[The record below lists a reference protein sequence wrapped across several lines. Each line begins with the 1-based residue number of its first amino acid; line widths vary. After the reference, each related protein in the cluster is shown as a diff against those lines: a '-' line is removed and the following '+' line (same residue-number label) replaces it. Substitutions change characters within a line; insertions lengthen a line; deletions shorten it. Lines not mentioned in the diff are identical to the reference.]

1 MGIAL
6 RISSSYASEHA
17 SEQKGGSGFLT
28 TFKQNRPTNY
38 SIDVKKMN
46 GYNSFK
52 KSPRFLNMGKKGV
65 WIFQSMFLT
74 GSKPGATPNVS
85 DCKLIKVKENWILC
99 HRWVAAVRIAN
110 EIINAGRPP
119 SSPKI
124 LQVLDG
130 PQTDEF
136 GVIGFDTPLS
146 VPDWAK
152 TLFPSI
158 RSWSDSKFP
167 SLTEQRRI
175 QFGKSG
181 QYCSTAERVLSYVR
195 SKLEGQY
202 PKFATIFTTQLT
214 DRTASYTANFLS
226 DAGVTCGLA
235 AWGHHARIL
244 YKDEATKTL
253 KVYDPWKQNVTP
265 PSWLKSYAENAGYT
279 VTFVVREAEQQVGE
293 GSCQL
298 QATMRVL
305 MASQMGEFGISA
317 GFNLK
322 TNPEIGIYPVVTQ
335 LLYTQMRPRRR

>member
-1 MGIAL
+1 
-6 RISSSYASEHA
+6 
-17 SEQKGGSGFLT
+17 
-28 TFKQNRPTNY
+28 
-38 SIDVKKMN
+38 MN
-46 GYNSFK
+46 GYNPYK
-52 KSPRFLNMGKKGV
+52 KSPRPLNMGKNFV
-65 WIFQSMFLT
+65 WLFQSTFLT
-74 GSKPGATPNVS
+74 GSRPGATPNAG

-99 HRWVAAVRIAN
+99 YRWVTAVRIAN

-136 GVIGFDTPLS
+136 GVIGFDTPLI

-158 RSWSDSKFP
+158 VSWSDSKFP

-181 QYCSTAERVLSYVR
+181 QACSTAERVLSYVR
-195 SKLEGQY
+195 SKLEGRY

-235 AWGHHARIL
+235 AWGLHARIL
-244 YKDEATKTL
+244 FKDEATKTL
-253 KVYDPWKQNVTP
+253 KVFDPWKQNVP
-265 PSWLKSYAENAGYT
+265 LPSWLKSYAASFGYN
-279 VTFVVREAEQQVGE
+279 VMFVVREADQQFGE

-305 MASQMGEFGISA
+305 MASQLGEPGISA
-317 GFNLK
+317 GFDLK
-322 TNPEIGIYPVVTQ
+322 ANPEIGIYPVVTQ

>member
-1 MGIAL
+1 V
-6 RISSSYASEHA
+6 
-17 SEQKGGSGFLT
+17 T
-28 TFKQNRPTNY
+28 
-38 SIDVKKMN
+38 
-46 GYNSFK
+46 
-52 KSPRFLNMGKKGV
+52 
-65 WIFQSMFLT
+65 
-74 GSKPGATPNVS
+74 
-85 DCKLIKVKENWILC
+85 
-99 HRWVAAVRIAN
+99 AVRIAN
-110 EIINAGRPP
+110 EIINVGRSP

-124 LQVLDG
+124 LQLLDG
-130 PQTDEF
+130 PRDGEF

-146 VPDWAK
+146 VPAWAN

-158 RSWSDSKFP
+158 KSWSDSKFP
-167 SLTEQRRI
+167 SLTAQRRI

-181 QYCSTAERVLSYVR
+181 QACSTAERVLSYVR
-195 SKLEGQY
+195 SKLERQY

-214 DRTASYTANFLS
+214 DRTASYTVNFLS

-253 KVYDPWKQNVTP
+253 KVYDPWKQKVTP

-279 VTFVVREAEQQVGE
+279 VTFVVREAEQQFGE

-305 MASQMGEFGISA
+305 MASQMGEIVISA